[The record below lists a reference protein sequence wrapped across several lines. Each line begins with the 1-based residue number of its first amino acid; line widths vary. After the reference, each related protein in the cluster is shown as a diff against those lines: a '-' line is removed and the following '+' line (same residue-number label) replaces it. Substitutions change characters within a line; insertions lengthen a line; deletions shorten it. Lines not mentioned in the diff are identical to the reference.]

1 MAPFLQV
8 RVHVFNS
15 AGVNVCCN
23 YATDTLW
30 QLCKLQRLLHLCRFS
45 CGIFCYWYLNNM
57 QVTVSVAVMQLEACA
72 LYIQVTVPAPNMWV
86 TIFIVNYADR
96 SLCCNYGGG
105 IFYSAL
111 CT

>member
-57 QVTVSVAVMQLEACA
+57 QVTVSVAVMQLEASA
-72 LYIQVTVPAPNMWV
+72 IHIQVTVPAANMWV
-86 TIFIVNYADR
+86 EIFI
-96 SLCCNYGGG
+96 L
-105 IFYSAL
+105 IM
-111 CT
+111 